1 MTLITAL
8 VFGVA
13 TGLFITDKRRR
24 LWTTGIAVT
33 VMLGIQSFVMPLFH
47 KPSFSLSDPGYW
59 ATQPVI
65 LLFGLLISTG
75 VAYLRRRSPR
85 ADVVA

>member
-1 MTLITAL
+1 MTLITA
-8 VFGVA
+8 VIFGVA
-13 TGLFITDKRRR
+13 TGLFITDKHRR
-24 LWTTGIAVT
+24 LWITGMAVT
-33 VMLGIQSFVMPLFH
+33 LMLGIQSFVIPLFH

-75 VAYLRRRSPR
+75 VAHQRRRSPR
-85 ADVVA
+85 SDVVA

>member
-1 MTLITAL
+1 MTLITA
-8 VFGVA
+8 VIFGVA
-13 TGLFITDKRRR
+13 TGLFVTDRRRR

-33 VMLGIQSFVMPLFH
+33 FMLGIQSFVLPMFH

-75 VAYLRRRSPR
+75 AAHLRHRSPR